1 MDYVLYAEQNHND
14 IYLNKYHY
22 YNIMSVTII
31 EYCDLHS
38 CCGFEDIYQLEIE
51 LKLDTIS
58 DPENIYNLVNL
69 ELLDLTDN
77 SIEDIP
83 PEISNLTCLETL
95 NLRLNCITEIIPE
108 MCNLISLSSLYFGEN
123 GITIIPRE
131 ICNLANLTELLLN
144 NNFITEFP
152 PELCQLANLNIL
164 ALHNNTIIKIPN
176 ELSQLIN
183 LKELYLSNNNIQEIP
198 SELFQLTNLS
208 VLELTNN
215 NIKNIVAADNI
226 CEFLSNIYTLKI
238 NLSSYSR
245 DCEIL
250 ILSHLYSDFT
260 YMLPNIKM
268 CYISKEINHTITA
281 PSTCEII
288 YFENIK
294 KNKLMNGYA
303 DDDDAEDDDDDDEL

>member
-1 MDYVLYAEQNHND
+1 MSLTILE
-14 IYLNKYHY
+14 
-22 YNIMSVTII
+22 YNGR
-31 EYCDLHS
+31 HS
-38 CCGFEDIYQLEIE
+38 NRGFEDIYQLEIE

-58 DPENIYNLVNL
+58 DPENIYKLVNL

-77 SIEDIP
+77 YIEDIP

-108 MCNLISLSSLYFGEN
+108 MCNLISLSSLYLGEN

-152 PELCQLANLNIL
+152 PELCQLANLNLL
-164 ALHNNTIIKIPN
+164 ALHNNTIKKIPP
-176 ELSQLIN
+176 EISQLTN

-215 NIKNIVAADNI
+215 NIKNIVSTDNI

-245 DCEIL
+245 DLDPNCEIL
-250 ILSHLYSDFT
+250 IFDELCNDLT
-260 YMLPNIKM
+260 KNIKV
-268 CYISKEINHTITA
+268 CYLSKERNYTIKA

-288 YFENIK
+288 YVENK
-294 KNKLMNGYA
+294 KKIKLMKEFNEY
-303 DDDDAEDDDDDDEL
+303 DDEYDEL

>member
-1 MDYVLYAEQNHND
+1 
-14 IYLNKYHY
+14 
-22 YNIMSVTII
+22 MSVTII

-38 CCGFEDIYQLEIE
+38 GRGFEDIYQLEIE

-77 SIEDIP
+77 SIEYIS

-95 NLRLNCITEIIPE
+95 NLRLNCITKIIPE
-108 MCNLISLSSLYFGEN
+108 MCNLISLNSLYLGEN
-123 GITIIPRE
+123 RITHIPRE
-131 ICNLANLTELLLN
+131 ICNLTNLTELLLN

-152 PELCQLANLNIL
+152 PELCQLANLNLL
-164 ALHNNTIIKIPN
+164 ALHNNTITKIPN
-176 ELSQLIN
+176 ELSQLTN

-226 CEFLSNIYTLKI
+226 CEFISNIYTLKI
-238 NLSSYSR
+238 NLSSYSS
-245 DCEIL
+245 DFDPNCEIIIFSEL
-250 ILSHLYSDFT
+250 FSHLT
-260 YMLPNIKM
+260 KLLPNIKL
-268 CYISKEINHTITA
+268 CYLSKERNHKINV
-281 PSTCEII
+281 PSECEII

-294 KNKLMNGYA
+294 KNKLMNGY
-303 DDDDAEDDDDDDEL
+303 DDEEDD

>member
-1 MDYVLYAEQNHND
+1 
-14 IYLNKYHY
+14 
-22 YNIMSVTII
+22 MSVSIL
-31 EYCDLHS
+31 EFCDQEELHS
-38 CCGFEDIYQLEIE
+38 GRGFEDIYQLEIE
-51 LKLDTIS
+51 LQLDTIS

-77 SIEDIP
+77 SIENIP

-108 MCNLISLSSLYFGEN
+108 MCNLISLSSLYLGEN

-131 ICNLANLTELLLN
+131 MCNLANLTELLLN

-152 PELCQLANLNIL
+152 PELCQLANLNML
-164 ALHNNTIIKIPN
+164 ALHNNTITKIPT
-176 ELSQLIN
+176 EISHLTN
-183 LKELYLSNNNIQEIP
+183 LTELYLSNNNIEEIP

-215 NIKNIVAADNI
+215 NIKNIVATDATDNI
-226 CEFLSNIYTLKI
+226 CKFLSNIYTLKI
-238 NLSSYSR
+238 NISSYSR

-250 ILSHLYSDFT
+250 IFSQLYNDFT
-260 YMLPNIKM
+260 YLLPNVKT

-294 KNKLMNGYA
+294 KIKLMNGY
-303 DDDDAEDDDDDDEL
+303 DDEEDDDEL

>member
-1 MDYVLYAEQNHND
+1 
-14 IYLNKYHY
+14 
-22 YNIMSVTII
+22 MSVTIL

-38 CCGFEDIYQLEIE
+38 ARGFEDIYQLEIE
-51 LKLDTIS
+51 LELDTIS

-95 NLRLNCITEIIPE
+95 NLLYNGITEIIPE
-108 MCNLISLSSLYFGEN
+108 MCNLKSLSSLYFGYN

-131 ICNLANLTELLLN
+131 ICNLTSLTELLLN
-144 NNFITEFP
+144 DNCITDFP
-152 PELCQLANLNIL
+152 PELCQLANLSVLCLN
-164 ALHNNTIIKIPN
+164 NNTITKIPH
-176 ELSQLIN
+176 ELSQLTN
-183 LKELYLSNNNIQEIP
+183 LTELHLNNNNIEELP

-226 CEFLSNIYTLKI
+226 CKFLSNIYTLKI
-238 NLSSYSR
+238 NISSYSK

-250 ILSHLYSDFT
+250 IFGELCNDLT
-260 YMLPNIKM
+260 KLLPNIKV
-268 CYISKEINHTITA
+268 CYLSKEINHKIIA
-281 PSTCEII
+281 PSTCKII
-288 YFENIK
+288 YF
-294 KNKLMNGYA
+294 KNKKKIKLMKQFNEGNK
-303 DDDDAEDDDDDDEL
+303 

>member
-1 MDYVLYAEQNHND
+1 MSLTILE
-14 IYLNKYHY
+14 
-22 YNIMSVTII
+22 YNGR
-31 EYCDLHS
+31 HS
-38 CCGFEDIYQLEIE
+38 NRGFEDIYQLEIE

-58 DPENIYNLVNL
+58 DPENIYKLVNL

-77 SIEDIP
+77 YIEDIP

-108 MCNLISLSSLYFGEN
+108 MCNLISLRSLYFGEN

-152 PELCQLANLNIL
+152 PELCQLANLSVLCLN
-164 ALHNNTIIKIPN
+164 NNTITKIPH
-176 ELSQLIN
+176 ELSQLTN
-183 LKELYLSNNNIQEIP
+183 LTELHLNNNNIEEIP

-215 NIKNIVAADNI
+215 NIKNIVANDNI
-226 CEFLSNIYTLKI
+226 CKFLSNIYTLKI
-238 NLSSYSR
+238 YISSYSR
-245 DCEIL
+245 DLDPNCEIL
-250 ILSHLYSDFT
+250 IFYELCSDLT
-260 YMLPNIKM
+260 KWLPNIKV
-268 CYISKEINHTITA
+268 CYLSNEKEINHTIIA
-281 PSTCEII
+281 PSACEII

-294 KNKLMNGYA
+294 KNKLMKQFNEGNK
-303 DDDDAEDDDDDDEL
+303 

>member
-1 MDYVLYAEQNHND
+1 
-14 IYLNKYHY
+14 
-22 YNIMSVTII
+22 MSVTIL

-38 CCGFEDIYQLEIE
+38 ARGFEDIYQLEIE
-51 LKLDTIS
+51 LELDTIS

-95 NLRLNCITEIIPE
+95 NLRLNCITKIIPE
-108 MCNLISLSSLYFGEN
+108 MCNLISLSSLYLGEN

-152 PELCQLANLNIL
+152 PELCQLANLSVLCLN
-164 ALHNNTIIKIPN
+164 NNTITKIPH
-176 ELSQLIN
+176 ELSQLTN
-183 LKELYLSNNNIQEIP
+183 LTELHLNNNNIEEIP

-215 NIKNIVAADNI
+215 NIKNIIATDNI
-226 CEFLSNIYTLKI
+226 CKFLSNIYTLKI
-238 NLSSYSR
+238 NISSYSK

-250 ILSHLYSDFT
+250 IFGELCNDLT
-260 YMLPNIKM
+260 KLLPNIKV
-268 CYISKEINHTITA
+268 CYLSKEINHKIIA
-281 PSTCEII
+281 PSTCKII
-288 YFENIK
+288 YF
-294 KNKLMNGYA
+294 KNKKKIKLMKQFNEGNK
-303 DDDDAEDDDDDDEL
+303 